1 LCCNNAIQQKNLT
14 QRRKEYHT
22 SIFFLAPSRL
32 CLKTFYLQ
40 PMSIKLSPVIAGCM
54 KWGVWGAKFST
65 EKYLQMIEE
74 CIALGVTT
82 FDHADI
88 YGDYTTEEE
97 FGLALKENSSLRKQI
112 QIITKCGIRR
122 FAVNR
127 PEHQISY
134 YDTSKQHIITSV
146 ERSLKNFH
154 TDYIDIL
161 LIHRPDPLMHPAE
174 IAEAFEVLKEQGKVL
189 HFGVSN
195 FTVSETA
202 MMHSQFPVEFNQ
214 IEISILNMGPIHNG
228 QLDQCL
234 ELGIIPMAWSPLGGG
249 NVFDPE
255 NDEQIKRVVSAAAI
269 IAEKYS
275 VGPDQ
280 ILLRWLLMHPSGI
293 LPVLGT
299 SKFERVKKALEA
311 TEIKMTREEW
321 FILWRASTG
330 HDVP

>member
-1 LCCNNAIQQKNLT
+1 
-14 QRRKEYHT
+14 
-22 SIFFLAPSRL
+22 
-32 CLKTFYLQ
+32 
-40 PMSIKLSPVIAGCM
+40 MSIKLSPVIAGCM
-54 KWGVWGAKFST
+54 KWGQWGAKFST

-74 CIALGVTT
+74 CIALGVSS

-97 FGLALKENSSLRKQI
+97 FGNALKENGSLRKQI
-112 QIITKCGIRR
+112 QLITKCGIRR
-122 FAVNR
+122 FTPNR
-127 PEHQISY
+127 SEHKISY
-134 YDTSKQHIITSV
+134 YDTSRNHIITSV

-154 TDYIDIL
+154 TDYIDVL

-174 IAEAFEVLKEQGKVL
+174 IAEAFETLKQDGKVL

-195 FTVSETA
+195 FTVSQTA
-202 MMHSQFPVEFNQ
+202 MMHSQFAVQFNQ
-214 IEISILNMGPIHNG
+214 VEISILNMEPMHNG

-249 NVFDPE
+249 NVFDPD
-255 NDEQIKRVVSAAAI
+255 NDEQIRRVVAAATI

-280 ILLRWLLMHPSGI
+280 ILLNWLLMHPSGI
-293 LPVLGT
+293 IPVLGT
-299 SKFERVKKALEA
+299 SKIERVKKALEA
-311 TEIKMTREEW
+311 TEKKMTREEW

-330 HDVP
+330 RDVP